1 MNGLGTTQHKTQS
14 VEAGRLPSL
23 QFRRGIGPNGL
34 LPEDAPTLSTVVHS
48 QPSHPK
54 DRRGSM
60 TTTASGSRSRQ
71 EVGLSNNSTQTAKDS
86 VTPPYSAKPAYGDD
100 SSIHQSLRSAT
111 PFSQKSIGSVLP
123 HASWHEGV
131 EEDLVTHLE
140 PREQFRQEA
149 LWEIV
154 VSEERYGSYRCL
166 LN

>member
-1 MNGLGTTQHKTQS
+1 
-14 VEAGRLPSL
+14 
-23 QFRRGIGPNGL
+23 
-34 LPEDAPTLSTVVHS
+34 
-48 QPSHPK
+48 
-54 DRRGSM
+54 M
-60 TTTASGSRSRQ
+60 TTTASGSRQ
-71 EVGLSNNSTQTAKDS
+71 EVGLSNNSTQIVKDS
-86 VTPPYSAKPAYGDD
+86 VTSPYSAKPAYGDD

-123 HASWHEGV
+123 HASWREGV